1 MLKIKNNSIIYP
13 LPGSNLI
20 KRVEENFEIEFPKDF
35 IDFISESNGSIPITR
50 FFEFKSNRYVVD
62 RFLCLLD
69 KPSEHDKGMYDIKV
83 VFSQL
88 DERILSDGD
97 MTGAELVPI
106 AALFAGDFV
115 CLDYTES
122 KIDPVVCIWYNEE
135 SDEYDPVT
143 EKIADNVNRFLN
155 MLEE

>member
-35 IDFISESNGSIPITR
+35 IDFISESNGFIPITR

-83 VFSQL
+83 VS
-88 DERILSDGD
+88 
-97 MTGAELVPI
+97 
-106 AALFAGDFV
+106 
-115 CLDYTES
+115 
-122 KIDPVVCIWYNEE
+122 
-135 SDEYDPVT
+135 
-143 EKIADNVNRFLN
+143 VNWMKGYSL
-155 MLEE
+155 MEI

>member
-1 MLKIKNNSIIYP
+1 MKTQNESIIFP
-13 LPGSNLI
+13 LPDSNLI
-20 KRVEENFEIEFPKDF
+20 MRVEENFEIKFPNDF
-35 IDFISESNGSIPITR
+35 INFISKNNGAIPITR
-50 FFEFKSNRYVVD
+50 FFEYKSNRYVVD

-69 KPSEHDKGMYDIKV
+69 NPGEHDKGMYDIKV

-97 MTGAELVPI
+97 ITGAELVPF

-115 CLDYTES
+115 CLDFSES
-122 KIDPVVCIWYNEE
+122 KTDPVICIWYNEE

-143 EKIADNVNRFLN
+143 EKIADNVNSFLD